1 MIVIK
6 RAIMQIL
13 LGFIHLK
20 ISLINI
26 KEEESI
32 FSPYIIQNFKKCF
45 KRRFEK
51 SREMFQINNLCNKAF
66 CRKNNKFLLDN
77 IFLYYE
83 KYKIKIHLH
92 FPALRKHSMDA
103 FENKYFLI

>member
-32 FSPYIIQNFKKCF
+32 FSPYIIQS
-45 KRRFEK
+45 FEK
-51 SREMFQINNLCNKAF
+51 SREMFQINNLCNKTF